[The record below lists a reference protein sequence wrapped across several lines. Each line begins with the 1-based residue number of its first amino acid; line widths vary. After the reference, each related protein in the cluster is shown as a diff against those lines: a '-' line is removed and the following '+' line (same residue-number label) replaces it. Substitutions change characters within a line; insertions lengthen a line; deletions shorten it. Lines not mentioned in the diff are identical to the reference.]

1 MTRYAGYMN
10 KLSPQNK
17 DEMIDPAD
25 ILQLYRPDPTNKF
38 KGGEGIETQ
47 PTSVS
52 MNGAYDIVSIL
63 EQAQKAGMPPVSA
76 RDLANMIM
84 LEGRGD
90 AGANGYDWRNP
101 RTKAFVKQLAD
112 ANPGNSIGPTFAGA
126 VLDKTETAKR
136 LGIPFAKAWNG
147 TGKIPGTNW
156 GGTEYAQRAKEFK
169 GTSALDNPKNA
180 PFMDFLQRA
189 MEGKL
194 TPEEQKRATIQ
205 RLEETGSHLSGFN
218 FDKSDK
224 LKKKLADEFKDDRN
238 VQKLLPHVAPAAL
251 MNAVHNLYRENM
263 GIPLKP
269 HGNYFVDDNI
279 NRFNR
284 RRSTSD
290 ERTDAETL
298 IRIPAVRASIE
309 KIMGIGAKSEPKPEP
324 SALDKILEALTPTML
339 KPPIK
344 GKP

>member
-1 MTRYAGYMN
+1 MN

-17 DEMIDPAD
+17 AEMIDPAD

-47 PTSVS
+47 PTNVS
-52 MNGAYDIVSIL
+52 RNSAYDIVSIL
-63 EQAQKAGMPPVSA
+63 EQAQKAGMPPVSV
-76 RDLANMIM
+76 RDLADMIM

-112 ANPGNSIGPTFAGA
+112 ANPGNSNGPTFAGA
-126 VLDKTETAKR
+126 VLDKTETSKR

-169 GTSALDNPKNA
+169 GTSALDHPKNA

-194 TPEEQKRATIQ
+194 TPQEQRQATIQ
-205 RLEETGSHLSGFN
+205 RLEETGGHMSGLTV
-218 FDKSDK
+218 DDSDK
-224 LKKKLADEFKDDRN
+224 LKKKLANEFKDDRN
-238 VQKLLPHVAPAAL
+238 VQKLLPYVKPAAL

-263 GIPLKP
+263 GVPLKP
-269 HGNYFVDDNI
+269 HGGYYVYENPHNPVS
-279 NRFNR
+279 
-284 RRSTSD
+284 RRSTAN

-298 IRIPAVRASIE
+298 VQIPAVRASLEKMLGIE
-309 KIMGIGAKSEPKPEP
+309 AKSAPPEP
-324 SALDKILEALTPTML
+324 SALDKILEALTPAAL
-339 KPPIK
+339 KPLIK